1 MVRFTILSAAILIT
15 ASLCSAAPLGVRIVD
30 HDFTFDSDFIAKYN
44 FNGATADTLTIEEVP
59 EDNPATQGIVS
70 SYRFNGLTQD
80 FAGNGTGFFPIWEIK
95 NTFGGDMD
103 VSLSFSANDGPF
115 NAGGTSYPISLTG
128 AKGSL
133 LMRGILGV
141 PPGFTPP
148 PGSSP
153 EVLLQIDFNKTS
165 LIGRDSTAID
175 GSVIDLVEASGTVR
189 TVGGQNVLSQG
200 LTGVIFF
207 KFMAPAGTTIFQTSN
222 GAAYDPLASTTAK
235 AVTGRASGETGLVPE
250 PVSLSL
256 LLLGLPALL
265 RRTRK

>member
-1 MVRFTILSAAILIT
+1 MIRFTILSAAILIT
-15 ASLCSAAPLGVRIVD
+15 ASLCSAAPLGVSIAD
-30 HDFTFDSDFIAKYN
+30 HDFTFDTDFIAKYS
-44 FNGATADTLTIEEVP
+44 FNGSSADTLTIEEVP

-70 SYRFNGLTQD
+70 SYRFSGVTQD

-103 VSLSFSANDGPF
+103 VSLSFNANDGPF
-115 NAGGTSYPISLTG
+115 TAGGTSFPISLTG
-128 AKGSL
+128 TKGSL

-165 LIGRDSTAID
+165 LIGRDSTSTD
-175 GSVIDLVEASGTVR
+175 GSIIDLVEASGTVR
-189 TVGGQNVLSQG
+189 TIAGQNVLDQG

-207 KFMAPAGTTIFQTSN
+207 KFMAPAGTTIFQTSD
-222 GAAYDPLASTTAK
+222 GAAYNPLAATSAK
-235 AVTGRASGETGLVPE
+235 SVTGRASGETGVVPE
-250 PVSLSL
+250 PVTLSL

-265 RRTRK
+265 RRMRK